1 MTRVAILVLLAVL
14 PSVQAAPLQPRQQR
28 QQKLQDNLRPRA
40 ALRRSVAEDAVYAF
54 YVRQFQQ
61 DTEVAP
67 EVFSKILPFIDQYLK
82 DRFEISQRRG
92 RALTQLRQAIERN
105 GSEDELRRLVREL
118 DAADSEF
125 QANQEKFLTNVD
137 PLLNFRQRA
146 KVRVLQNMADNRIRQ
161 YINALQNP
169 GQRQDA
175 GPAQSQD

>member
-1 MTRVAILVLLAVL
+1 MRAAILVLLIAL
-14 PSVQAAPLQPRQQR
+14 PSLYGSPLQQRQQR
-28 QQKLQDNLRPRA
+28 QQKLADDVRPRA

-61 DTEVAP
+61 ETDVTP
-67 EVFSKILPFIDQYLK
+67 EVFSKILPFIDQFLK

-92 RALTQLRQAIERN
+92 RALNQLRQAIERN
-105 GSEDELRRLVREL
+105 GSEDEFRRLIREL

-137 PLLNFRQRA
+137 PLLNLRQRA

-169 GQRQDA
+169 AQRQGA
-175 GPAQSQD
+175 GPDRAQD